1 MDEMIGR
8 EAADG
13 RAAQAPRSDGAAA
26 GIVMRNAG
34 RIALV
39 GVVLMV
45 LAATAAVMAV
55 VFTNGVV
62 RLNARANDVRAHI
75 NVIGATLA
83 EMEAA
88 EAGFLVSQS
97 PQFRAQFQKSRASL
111 AQQYEEIV
119 PLISSDQQRA
129 LLTRARDVS
138 EAVARRAER
147 VVQLAANGDLEQA
160 RAEFGSQFGSGDRGR
175 ARAIL
180 DEISLLN
187 ADAIA
192 ASREEYRAATRRQM
206 TALVLAAMAILLF
219 GLHQVAS
226 SNRFVREVADSR
238 EKLRHANLDLEA
250 QVEARAQE
258 LSQAN
263 QLLTAALAAARVT
276 ASRQNASMALTWVH
290 NPQTGM
296 LDGDVIGKTDL
307 EAFPASAGRDALVAA
322 KRRVL
327 ASGQGE
333 TLEAKFGA
341 SDCSRWFRI
350 RLDPLREDGR
360 TAGVIAAAV
369 DITEDRRARRRLRE
383 LSNELAG
390 TVQRFDLALRA
401 ANVVVFAQDAERHFT
416 WISRDLFGM
425 PPSEITGRREEDVL
439 PPDVQAVAIPAKDAV
454 LRTGQP
460 REYDYSIAAGNERRW
475 FRARAEPVFDPAGK
489 PSGIVG
495 AVIDVTTENVAQ
507 QRLRAVTDELA
518 ATVARFDV
526 ALRGADVFVFA
537 QDRERRL
544 TFASDRMNELSPL
557 ELLGHTDEDL
567 LPGEIASIV
576 VPAKEQ
582 VLATGEPLQLHLA
595 LPGDAGGTRWQKIH
609 MEPSKDPSGAVVGL
623 IGCAVDVTAERLG
636 QQRER
641 RLADELRLTVQR
653 FQVALRGADVTVFT
667 QDGDLAYTWVSQDFL
682 NRKAGSFIGLTDQDV
697 LPPEMSPR
705 LVDFKRAVLERGE
718 AQQGEFR
725 FPNPVNERWYFIRAE
740 PQRDETGAIVG
751 LLAAAVDVTERR
763 QRETH
768 IRILLR
774 ELTHRTKN
782 LLAVV
787 QAMAR
792 QTLTTSTSAGDFEA
806 RFSGR
811 LQGLAASLD
820 ILVSEDWEGASIDEL
835 VRSQLG
841 HYRDF
846 VGGRIVLDGPDVRLE
861 PEAAQNIGLA
871 LHELG
876 TNSSK
881 YGALS
886 VPTGRVEIAW
896 EFLPGS
902 AGRSLRFTWRE
913 TGGPPARPPSR
924 KGFGYAVLERLVP
937 RALGGHADISYGPGG
952 LSWSVDLDA
961 SHLRESDEV
970 PEREGEW
977 VG

>member
-1 MDEMIGR
+1 MNHSTGR
-8 EAADG
+8 EAAD
-13 RAAQAPRSDGAAA
+13 APAVQAPGAGTIAS
-26 GIVMRNAG
+26 GVVLRHGG
-34 RIALV
+34 RIAVV

-45 LAATAAVMAV
+45 LAATAAAMAIAS
-55 VFTNGVV
+55 TNAVV
-62 RLNARANDVRAHI
+62 RLNARASDLRAHI
-75 NVIGATLA
+75 HAITGTLA
-83 EMEAA
+83 DLEAA
-88 EAGFLVSQS
+88 EASYLVSQS
-97 PQFRAQFQKSRASL
+97 PQLLAQFRKSRAALDAEFENTLPLL
-111 AQQYEEIV
+111 ADEA
-119 PLISSDQQRA
+119 QRA
-129 LLTRARDVS
+129 LLIQAREVAGSVGDRAAQVLQLAGEGQLERAREVFAGQS
-138 EAVARRAER
+138 
-147 VVQLAANGDLEQA
+147 
-160 RAEFGSQFGSGDRGR
+160 GSGER
-175 ARAIL
+175 ARARVLL
-180 DEISLLN
+180 DRMGELN
-187 ADAIA
+187 AQVISANRTD
-192 ASREEYRAATRRQM
+192 YRSAMRRQM
-206 TALVLAAMAILLF
+206 TALALAAIAILLF

-226 SNRFVREVADSR
+226 SSRFVREVADSR
-238 EKLRHANLDLEA
+238 ERLRRANVDLEA
-250 QVEARAQE
+250 QVEARAEE

-276 ASRQNASMALTWVH
+276 ASRQDAALRFTWVH
-290 NPQTGM
+290 NPQPGM
-296 LDGDVIGKTDL
+296 LAGEVVGKSDT
-307 EAFPASAGRDALVAA
+307 EAFPPCDGRDALLAA

-327 ASGQGE
+327 ATGAGE
-333 TLEAKFGA
+333 TIEAKFGA
-341 SDCSRWFRI
+341 AERPGWFRV
-350 RLDPLREDGR
+350 RLDPLRDDGHV
-360 TAGVIAAAV
+360 TGVIATAI

-401 ANVVVFAQDAERHFT
+401 ANVVVFAQDAGRHFT
-416 WISRDLFGM
+416 WVSRDLFGVA
-425 PPSEITGRREEDVL
+425 PAEITGRREEDIL

-460 REYDYSIAAGNERRW
+460 REYDYSVTLGDQRRW

-495 AVIDVTTENVAQ
+495 AVIDVTTENFAQ
-507 QRLRAVTDELA
+507 QRLWSVTDELA

-537 QDRERRL
+537 QDRERRI
-544 TFASDRMNELSPL
+544 TFASDRLGGVAPV
-557 ELLGHTDEDL
+557 ELLGRRDE
-567 LPGEIASIV
+567 EIAPPEITSII

-595 LPGDAGGTRWQKIH
+595 VPGEDGDARWQKIH
-609 MEPSKDPSGAVVGL
+609 IEASRDGSGDVAGL

-667 QDGDLAYTWVSQDFL
+667 QDSDLVYTWVSQDFL
-682 NRKAGSFIGLTDQDV
+682 NRRAGSFIGLTDADV
-697 LPPEMSPR
+697 LPAEMSPK

-718 AQQGEFR
+718 PQQGEFR
-725 FPNPVNERWYFIRAE
+725 FPDPVNERWYFVRAE
-740 PQRDETGAIVG
+740 PQRDESGVIVG

-792 QTLTTSTSAGDFEA
+792 QTLTTSASAGDFEA

-820 ILVSEDWEGASIDEL
+820 ILVSENWEGASIDEL

-846 VGGRIVLDGPDVRLE
+846 VGGRIVLQGPDVRLE

-886 VPTGRVEIAW
+886 VTGGKVEIVW
-896 EFLPGS
+896 ETVQKSGEP
-902 AGRSLRFTWRE
+902 ALRFTWRE
-913 TGGPPARPPSR
+913 SGGPGARPPAR

-937 RALGGHADISYGPGG
+937 RALGGQAEIAYGPGG
-952 LSWSVDLDA
+952 LSWSVEIA
-961 SHLRESDEV
+961 PSHVRQSEGAPAL
-970 PEREGEW
+970 EGEW
-977 VG
+977 AG